1 MGDRA
6 VGSAGYQGDQALA
19 RLLRQAGAR
28 YGVAEVRALVAGV
41 LGAPTPAVEPDAW
54 MRLVAAKPGGAL
66 AVQLRALRAELANGA
81 PRAIPTVTA
90 GKRAKRRTADSPA
103 ERLAALRAELKR
115 RGLAGFILPRGD
127 AHQGEYVAP
136 GSERLA
142 WLTGFTGSAGLA
154 IVLARRAAIFVDG
167 RYTLQVRNQVDTRA
181 YETLHLIE
189 NPPSDWLAKALRRG
203 QRVGYDPWLHTPENI
218 ARFEA
223 AATQARAKLIA
234 LERNP
239 LDAVW
244 HDRPAGP
251 IAPVVPHPEIYA
263 GRSAAAKRAEV
274 AQRLHDARLDAAVL
288 SAPDSI
294 AWLLNIRGGDVPHT
308 PLALA
313 FAIVRV
319 DRSSR
324 DAAIDLFIDPRK
336 LAPGMAAHLGN
347 RVRVQPPD
355 MFARGLAGLGKRRR
369 RVAID
374 HLTAAAWIA
383 QRLKR
388 AGAEV
393 IRQADPCALIK
404 ACKNPRELENARVA
418 HVRDGVAVAR
428 FLAWLAAEGPR
439 GGLSEIDAANRLL
452 RFRREGAN
460 FRDLSFSTI
469 AGAGPNGAIV
479 HYRVTPAT
487 NRAIAPDMLLLIDSG
502 AQYLEGTTDI
512 TRTVA
517 IGKPSDEERDRFT
530 RVLKGHIAIA
540 TARFPKGTTGS
551 QIDALARRAL
561 WQVGL
566 DYDHGTGHGVGS
578 YLGVHEGPQ
587 RIAKAP
593 NATSLMPGMI
603 VSNEPGYY
611 KTGAYGIRIENLV
624 AVREMPADNA
634 ERPLLEFE
642 TLTLAPIDRAL
653 IERELLSGEELAWID
668 AYHARVRE
676 AIIPLVDPPTAEWLA
691 SATKP
696 IAK

>member
-1 MGDRA
+1 
-6 VGSAGYQGDQALA
+6 
-19 RLLRQAGAR
+19 
-28 YGVAEVRALVAGV
+28 
-41 LGAPTPAVEPDAW
+41 
-54 MRLVAAKPGGAL
+54 
-66 AVQLRALRAELANGA
+66 
-81 PRAIPTVTA
+81 
-90 GKRAKRRTADSPA
+90 
-103 ERLAALRAELKR
+103 LAALRAELKR

-127 AHQGEYVAP
+127 EHQGEYVAP
-136 GSERLA
+136 VSERLA
-142 WLTGFTGSAGLA
+142 WLTCFTGSAGLA

-167 RYTLQVRNQVDTRA
+167 RYTLQVRAQVDTRA
-181 YETLHLIE
+181 FETLHLIE
-189 NPPSDWLAKALRRG
+189 NPPSDWFAKALRRG
-203 QRVGYDPWLHTPENI
+203 QRVGYDPWLHTPESV
-218 ARFEA
+218 ARFA
-223 AATQARAKLIA
+223 AAAAQAGARLIA
-234 LERNP
+234 LEGNP
-239 LDAVW
+239 VDAVW
-244 HDRPAGP
+244 KDRPASP

-263 GRSAAAKRAEV
+263 GRSAAAKRVEIAN
-274 AQRLHDARLDAAVL
+274 RLRDDGFDGAVL

-308 PLALA
+308 PLALG
-313 FAIVRV
+313 FAIVHV

-336 LAPGMAAHLGN
+336 LAPGLAAHLGN
-347 RVRVQPPD
+347 RVRIQPPD
-355 MFARGLAGLGKRRR
+355 MFARGLSALGQSRR

-374 HLTAAAWIA
+374 SLTAAAWIA
-383 QRLKR
+383 QRLER

-393 IRQADPCALIK
+393 IRRADPCALLK
-404 ACKNPRELENARVA
+404 ACKNPRELDNARTA
-418 HVRDGVAVAR
+418 HLRDGVAVTR
-428 FLAWLAAEGPR
+428 FLAWLADEGPR
-439 GGLSEIDAANRLL
+439 GELTEIDAGERLYQ
-452 RFRREGAN
+452 FRREGAN

-479 HYRVTPAT
+479 HYRVSPAT
-487 NRAIAPDMLLLIDSG
+487 NRRISPAMLLLVDSG

-517 IGKPSDEERDRFT
+517 IGSPSEEERDRFT

-593 NATSLMPGMI
+593 NATALMPGMI

-624 AVREMPADNA
+624 AVRELPADGA

-653 IERELLSGEELAWID
+653 IEPKLLSGDELAWLNS
-668 AYHARVRE
+668 YHARVRD
-676 AIIPLVDPPTAEWLA
+676 AIAPLVDSRTSEWLA
-691 SATKP
+691 GATKP
-696 IAK
+696 IAT